1 MLSKVSFIFIYNDP
15 MHLYLIIFVNLL
27 LYCTLTL
34 LLDPLILGYFWA
46 NFDINGENV
55 PKNRPT
61 GFVSSNYHS
70 TNSFRSNLYKNIKF
84 IQSLSLKLLS
94 VLPINHTVKRYKNH
108 GPAQEFVP
116 PLSQTNLNIL
126 WTCLRAILKKNC

>member
-1 MLSKVSFIFIYNDP
+1 MLSKVSFILNYNGP

-34 LLDPLILGYFWA
+34 PLDPLILGYFWA

-55 PKNRPT
+55 PKNCPT